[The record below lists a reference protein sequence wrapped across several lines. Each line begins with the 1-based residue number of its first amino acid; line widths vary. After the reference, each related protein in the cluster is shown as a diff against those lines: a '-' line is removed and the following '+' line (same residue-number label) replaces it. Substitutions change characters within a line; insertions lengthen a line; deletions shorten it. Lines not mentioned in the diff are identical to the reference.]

1 MFVEC
6 WQNVDNLI
14 QFQGMDVLQGKGSVS
29 NAKMES
35 YARNVYATFEAKRK
49 QIEAQQA
56 DADDMKLLEDLERR
70 IIAQNKNNKQ

>member
-1 MFVEC
+1 
-6 WQNVDNLI
+6 
-14 QFQGMDVLQGKGSVS
+14 MDVLQGKGSVS

-35 YARNVYATFEAKRK
+35 YARNVYATFDAKRK